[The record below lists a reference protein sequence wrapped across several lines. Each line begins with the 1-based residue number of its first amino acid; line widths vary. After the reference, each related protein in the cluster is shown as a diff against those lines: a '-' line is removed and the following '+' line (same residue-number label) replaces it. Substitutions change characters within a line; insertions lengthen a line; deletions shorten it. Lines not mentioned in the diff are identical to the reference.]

1 MVKSREELL
10 RVASRNVAQLKREMS
25 RMLKHFMDRNDVEL
39 EEIAYVMGISE
50 ERMEDI
56 LNETATLDVVELS
69 KILVALDLVAEIKP
83 IEMTPLKGYSD
94 DMPEVG
100 GLPDFE
106 DLRPGMPLPPFSRPN
121 PHMFDFDEEPIED
134 EEDEEAIEED
144 EKFDEPKTIEKPKQG
159 RDSRGRFLPKEKPID
174 NEFEKLSDD
183 DLLDIIFKN
192 LWDSEINVET
202 ATHEELALFVA
213 DKERLMR
220 MRQAEKTAPKA
231 KEKVSVVDDFI
242 NMLKKLEA
250 EAEHDQ
256 YLAEK
261 ISQFMRG

>member
-25 RMLKHFMDRNDVEL
+25 RMLKHFMEANEVEL

-50 ERMEDI
+50 EKMEGI
-56 LNETATLDVVELS
+56 LNETATLDVYDLS

-94 DMPEVG
+94 DMPEMG
-100 GLPDFE
+100 ELPNFE
-106 DLRPGMPLPPFSRPN
+106 DLHPGMPLPPFSRRN
-121 PHMFDFDEEPIED
+121 PHLFGFDEEPIEH
-134 EEDEEAIEED
+134 EEDD
-144 EKFDEPKTIEKPKQG
+144 KKLDEPKAVEKPKQM
-159 RDSRGRFLPKEKPID
+159 RDSRGRFLPKEKPIH
-174 NEFEKLSDD
+174 NEFEELTDD

-192 LWDSEINVET
+192 LWDTEINVED
-202 ATHEELALFVA
+202 ASHEELALFVA
-213 DKERLMR
+213 NKEKLMR
-220 MRQAEKTAPKA
+220 ERKEEKSRPKA
-231 KEKVSVVDDFI
+231 KQKVSVVDDFI

-256 YLAEK
+256 YLADK